1 MAANE
6 DPFSE
11 AIQLKKAKK
20 RLLGALVILV
30 ILLIFS
36 YFFLDD
42 RSIGDKQHIKISFID
57 EHNDSLEEVIDSES
71 KTISFNN
78 YYIQVG
84 VFSDKNKSNELIS
97 QIKSVGIECLMDE
110 IAKDNQNLYL
120 VKTTIYNNYSEA
132 EAALDVLKNNK
143 FSGII
148 KKNNS

>member
-1 MAANE
+1 MMANE

-20 RLLGALVILV
+20 GLIGALVILV
-30 ILLIFS
+30 ILLILS
-36 YFFLDD
+36 YFFLED
-42 RSIGDKQHIKISFID
+42 RLITDKQNIKISFVD
-57 EHNDSLEEVIDSES
+57 EYDGSLDEVIDRES

-84 VFSDKNKSNELIS
+84 VFSDKNKSSELIT
-97 QIKSVGIECLMDE
+97 QIKSFGIECLIDE

-120 VKTTIYNNYSEA
+120 VKTTIYNNYSDA

>member
-1 MAANE
+1 MMANE

-20 RLLGALVILV
+20 RLIGALVILV
-30 ILLIFS
+30 ILLILS
-36 YFFLDD
+36 YFFLED
-42 RSIGDKQHIKISFID
+42 RLITDKQNIKISFVD
-57 EHNDSLEEVIDSES
+57 EYDGSLDEVIDRES

-84 VFSDKNKSNELIS
+84 VFSDKNKSSELITK
-97 QIKSVGIECLMDE
+97 IKSFGIECLIDE

-120 VKTTIYNNYSEA
+120 VKTTIYNNYSDA

>member
-30 ILLIFS
+30 ILLILS

-42 RSIGDKQHIKISFID
+42 RSIGDNQHIKISFID

-84 VFSDKNKSNELIS
+84 VFSDKNKSNDLIS

>member
-30 ILLIFS
+30 ILLVLS

-42 RSIGDKQHIKISFID
+42 RLIGDKQHIKISFID
-57 EHNDSLEEVIDSES
+57 EHNDSLDEVIDSES
-71 KTISFNN
+71 KTISLNN

-110 IAKDNQNLYL
+110 IAKDKQNLYL

>member
-1 MAANE
+1 MMANE

-20 RLLGALVILV
+20 GLIGALVILV
-30 ILLIFS
+30 ILLILS
-36 YFFLDD
+36 YFFLED
-42 RSIGDKQHIKISFID
+42 RLITDKQNIKISLVD
-57 EHNDSLEEVIDSES
+57 EYDGSLDEVIDRES

-84 VFSDKNKSNELIS
+84 VFSDKNKSSELIT
-97 QIKSVGIECLMDE
+97 QIKSFGIECLIDE

-120 VKTTIYNNYSEA
+120 VKTTIYNNYSDA